1 MDNAVKELG
10 YVDGKFNGNWF
21 QWLWFELKQVFKSP
35 AMCAI
40 WFFGVGFQL
49 ANLLAHPITWVTLLT
64 FIATIV
70 GLGCTCALCYGNSVN
85 GFLGFVSVFG
95 FCFVNIAT
103 GHWWSV
109 LDQLIF
115 LCAIDLPLMFK
126 WKTWGANFDK
136 EVKMLTKKNWVV
148 VTLSVLA
155 LWAILI
161 PVGFLLKD
169 TAPFVD
175 ALVLA
180 IGAVASVLCVL
191 KYTNSF
197 SLWLLEDI
205 INIILWISTA
215 IHLGINGATI
225 AMLVSTIMYLV
236 TAIYGRFIGW
246 KSKTK

>member
-49 ANLLAHPITWVTLLT
+49 ANLLANPINWVTILT

-95 FCFVNIAT
+95 FCCVNIAT

-115 LCAIDLPLMFK
+115 LFAIPLIFK
-126 WKTWGANFDK
+126 WKTWCANFDN
-136 EVKMLTKKNWVV
+136 EVKMLTKKNCVV

-169 TAPFVD
+169 TAPYID

-191 KYTNSF
+191 K
-197 SLWLLEDI
+197 
-205 INIILWISTA
+205 
-215 IHLGINGATI
+215 
-225 AMLVSTIMYLV
+225 
-236 TAIYGRFIGW
+236 
-246 KSKTK
+246 